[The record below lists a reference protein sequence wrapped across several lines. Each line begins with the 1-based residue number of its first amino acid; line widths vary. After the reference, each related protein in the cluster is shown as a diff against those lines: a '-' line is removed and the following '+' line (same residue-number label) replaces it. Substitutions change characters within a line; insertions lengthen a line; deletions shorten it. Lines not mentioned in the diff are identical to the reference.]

1 MKAKL
6 KTEHLV
12 KIYDR
17 KKVVDQVSLEIG
29 KGQIVGLLGPNG
41 AGKTTTFRLILGLI
55 SPDKGRIYLKGKEI
69 TGLPFHKK
77 ATRGISYLPQ
87 DPSFF
92 RKATVEDNLK
102 LILENSHHQFNSIE
116 ERIDS
121 LLDDL
126 GVLKYRNQKAST
138 LSGGEVRKVEIA
150 RTLATSPSFIL
161 LDEPFSGIDPIS
173 VEEIQNIIHYLKKEG
188 LGIIVTDHNVRETLK
203 VTDYAYLM
211 SQGRILLAGKPAKIA
226 ADPIAKKFYLG
237 EKFRM

>member
-102 LILENSHHQFNSIE
+102 LILENSHHQSNNLQ